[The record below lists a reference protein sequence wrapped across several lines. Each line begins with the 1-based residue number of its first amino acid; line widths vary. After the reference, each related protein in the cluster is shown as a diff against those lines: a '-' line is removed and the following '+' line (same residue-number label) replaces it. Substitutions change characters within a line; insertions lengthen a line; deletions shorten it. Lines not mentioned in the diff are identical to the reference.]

1 MFFLKF
7 FCSNVLQFNYLGR
20 CISEECFSGSLYC
33 SHVCLFVKH
42 YVKTRNTV
50 VCQYTEKQ
58 SEGDN
63 INITYIVMT
72 MSPDIVFYFDLSNNL
87 TLSSM

>member
-1 MFFLKF
+1 MWEL
-7 FCSNVLQFNYLGR
+7 
-20 CISEECFSGSLYC
+20 E
-33 SHVCLFVKH
+33 
-42 YVKTRNTV
+42 NTV

-72 MSPDIVFYFDLSNNL
+72 MSPDIVFYFDWSNNL